1 MHQFQGR
8 DKQRGDNG
16 NEKMDAALFWTS
28 ELLGVVSMMMMMVMM
43 ILLIMLMMTRTK
55 WWPNCAA
62 TIKPPHDYQ
71 S

>member
-1 MHQFQGR
+1 MHQFWGR

-43 ILLIMLMMTRTK
+43 IGRVPDSK
-55 WWPNCAA
+55 AVKSSP
-62 TIKPPHDYQ
+62 
-71 S
+71 

>member
-1 MHQFQGR
+1 MHQFLGR

-43 ILLIMLMMTRTK
+43 IGRVPDSKAVKSSPYKGHLSFHMILI
-55 WWPNCAA
+55 A
-62 TIKPPHDYQ
+62 